1 MQVSDQR
8 GGGQLWR
15 LLPFTNRLSKNDAN
29 STTMFIGLYFG
40 SFNPVHNG
48 HIQIAKEMLQQVG
61 FDELWLV
68 VSPQNPLKKS
78 DELASNE
85 HRLAMLELAV
95 ADLSEP
101 IRVTDIEFDLPTP
114 SYTYKTLE
122 VLTLLYPTAKFG
134 LVMGSDNLAVIE
146 KWKEYQRLL
155 QRYPVYFYPRKDDN
169 SAELA
174 TRYGGHVVDSA
185 LLDISSTQV
194 RELVVG
200 AKPIDH
206 LVSPA
211 VARYITDNNLYR

>member
-1 MQVSDQR
+1 
-8 GGGQLWR
+8 
-15 LLPFTNRLSKNDAN
+15 
-29 STTMFIGLYFG
+29 MFIGLYFG

-61 FDELWLV
+61 FDELWFV
-68 VSPQNPLKKS
+68 VSPQNPLKNS

-95 ADLSEP
+95 ADIDDP

-122 VLTLLYPTAKFG
+122 VLTILYPTAKFA

-146 KWKEYQRLL
+146 KWKEYQQLL
-155 QRYPVYFYPRKDDN
+155 ERYPIYFYPRKEDN
-169 SAELA
+169 SKELA
-174 TRYGGHVVDSA
+174 TRYGGHIVDA
-185 LLDISSTQV
+185 AMLDISSTQI
-194 RELVVG
+194 RELL
-200 AKPIDH
+200 KKSMPIDH

-211 VARYITDNNLYR
+211 VARYITDNNLYL

>member
-1 MQVSDQR
+1 
-8 GGGQLWR
+8 
-15 LLPFTNRLSKNDAN
+15 
-29 STTMFIGLYFG
+29 MFIGLYFG

-61 FDELWLV
+61 FDELWFV
-68 VSPQNPLKKS
+68 VSPQNPLKNS

-95 ADLSEP
+95 ADIDDP

-122 VLTLLYPTAKFG
+122 VLTILYPSAKFA

-155 QRYPVYFYPRKDDN
+155 ERYPIYFYPRKDDN
-169 SAELA
+169 SKELA
-174 TRYGGHVVDSA
+174 TRYGGRIVDA
-185 LLDISSTQV
+185 AMLDISSTQI
-194 RELVVG
+194 RELL
-200 AKPIDH
+200 KKSMPIDH

-211 VARYITDNNLYR
+211 VARYITDNNLYL